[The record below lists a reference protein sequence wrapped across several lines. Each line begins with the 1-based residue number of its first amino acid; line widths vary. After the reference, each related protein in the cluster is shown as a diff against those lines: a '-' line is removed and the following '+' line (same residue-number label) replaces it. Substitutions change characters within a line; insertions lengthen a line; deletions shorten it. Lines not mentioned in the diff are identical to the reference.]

1 MIDKGAVAV
10 NIVPDRNWNLADP
23 GEKGVKVRNL
33 YEIVRLAQERNLPL
47 NVGTEMN
54 KHGLKLVDDFD
65 APELAPVRQAF
76 LDGAFFIY
84 GHTVAQRALGI
95 GYQSDW
101 AREGLPSRR
110 ERNDFYT
117 QLGRRVPPGRSGL
130 STLQTIGVRAPDE
143 MLASL

>member
-10 NIVPDRNWNLADP
+10 NIVPDRNWNIADP
-23 GEKGVKVRNL
+23 EVKAVKVRNL
-33 YEIVRLAQERNLPL
+33 YEIVDLAQESDLPL

-54 KHGLKLVDDFD
+54 KYGLKLVDDFD

-76 LDGAFFIY
+76 LDGALFIY

-95 GYQSDW
+95 GYQSEW
-101 AREGLPSRR
+101 AQAHLPTRR

-117 QLGRRVPPGRSGL
+117 ELGRRVSARAGR
-130 STLQTIGVRAPDE
+130 A
-143 MLASL
+143 